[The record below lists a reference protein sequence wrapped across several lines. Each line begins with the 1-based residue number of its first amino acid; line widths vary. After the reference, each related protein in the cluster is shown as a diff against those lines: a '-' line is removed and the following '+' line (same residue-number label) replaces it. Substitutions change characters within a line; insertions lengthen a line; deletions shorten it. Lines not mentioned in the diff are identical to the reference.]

1 MEYIFGYIAAVII
14 GLIMG
19 LLGGGGSILSVP
31 VLVYTL
37 GLNPII
43 ATAYSLFI
51 VGTTALMGSFQNFKK
66 GLINFKVG
74 FTFALPSLIAVYF
87 TRSILIPALPDYF
100 SIAGQSF
107 SKEKSIMVF
116 FALLML
122 MAAISMIRQKKD
134 AEEGVEDYK
143 LNYFVIFIEGG
154 VVGVLTGIVGAGGG
168 FLIIPALVILAKQ
181 PMKVAV
187 ATSLM
192 IIACKS
198 LCGFLGDLS
207 QQTIDWQ
214 FLLSFT
220 SLAIVGIF
228 IGIYFSKFIKGSILK
243 KAFGWFVIAMS
254 AYIFSVEVFLK

>member
-14 GLIMG
+14 GFIMG

-37 GLNPII
+37 GFNPIT

-51 VGTTALMGSFQNFKK
+51 VGTTALVGSIQNFRK

-74 FTFALPSLIAVYF
+74 FTFAIPSLIAVYL
-87 TRSILIPALPDYF
+87 TRSLLIPALPDVF
-100 SIAGQSF
+100 SIAGYSF

-122 MAAISMIRQKKD
+122 FAAISMIRKKKETD
-134 AEEGVEDYK
+134 ATREESHK
-143 LNYFVIFIEGG
+143 LNYFLIFTEGAI
-154 VVGVLTGIVGAGGG
+154 VGVLTGIVGAGGG

-198 LCGFLGDLS
+198 LFGFLGDLG
-207 QQTIDWQ
+207 QQNIDWQ

-228 IGIYFSKFIKGSILK
+228 IGIYFSKFFKGASLK
-243 KAFGWFVIAMS
+243 VAFGWFVIAMS
-254 AYIFSVEVFLK
+254 AYIFIKEVF